1 MLLCDG
7 IICPAQFR
15 NLRNL
20 EIAQQRILGIPKLR
34 ANLEIVQT
42 ILRLRNM
49 FGNLKIAQTYV
60 LCNLR
65 TFDLSHVVELR
76 NLEIGTQFRDSEN
89 ALRNLE
95 IARNISTIITICNF
109 VEATCTS

>member
-15 NLRNL
+15 NLR
-20 EIAQQRILGIPKLR
+20 
-34 ANLEIVQT
+34 NLEIVQT

-65 TFDLSHVVELR
+65 TFDLSPVVELR
-76 NLEIGTQFRDSEN
+76 NLEN
-89 ALRNLE
+89 P
-95 IARNISTIITICNF
+95 
-109 VEATCTS
+109 